1 MIFSMKTPRLAVLT
15 ATALMLAGG
24 AMAAPVAVTAV
35 MDPQEE
41 MRFEMGDGTP
51 HFVLAVRRE
60 GVSEGEGVLA
70 GAKVTEFGWHDIQ
83 PPLGGDPRGYLRFE
97 AENGDVAI
105 IKFAVRAVFMKGAD
119 KPALHDDGF
128 WELVSGTGQFAD
140 KRGVGALKIEPAGD
154 PKRLFSLTGEIGEKP

>member
-15 ATALMLAGG
+15 ATVLMLAGG
-24 AMAAPVAVTAV
+24 AMAAPVAITAV

-83 PPLGGDPRGYLRFE
+83 PPLGGDPRGYLRIE

-105 IKFAVRAVFMKGAD
+105 IKFTVRAVFMKGAD

>member
-1 MIFSMKTPRLAVLT
+1 MIFTMKTPRLAVLT

-60 GVSEGEGVLA
+60 GVSEGTGVLA

-105 IKFAVRAVFMKGAD
+105 IKFTVRAVFMKGAD

>member
-1 MIFSMKTPRLAVLT
+1 MNFTIKTRLLVALA

-24 AMAAPVAVTAV
+24 AMAAPVSVSAV
-35 MDPQEE
+35 MDPQEQ

-105 IKFAVRAVFMKGAD
+105 LKFTVRAVFMKGAD